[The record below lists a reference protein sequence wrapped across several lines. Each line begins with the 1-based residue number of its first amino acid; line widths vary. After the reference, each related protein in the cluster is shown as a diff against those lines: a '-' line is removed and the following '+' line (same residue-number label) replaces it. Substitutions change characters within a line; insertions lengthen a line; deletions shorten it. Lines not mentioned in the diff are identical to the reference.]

1 MWEAFKAGIEVI
13 SPPAF
18 LLLLLLYLLL
28 FRVVKG
34 AKKANSEAFSCSA
47 SIGIEFLRAYGIQ
60 LLFFLFYMQVR
71 VRMQI
76 YHMDI
81 VKYEKG
87 IQCN

>member
-1 MWEAFKAGIEVI
+1 VWEAFKAGIEVI

-34 AKKANSEAFSCSA
+34 AKKASSEAFSCSA

-81 VKYEKG
+81 VKY
-87 IQCN
+87 